1 MADAVELEIKDGV
14 AWIRMNR
21 PKALNAL
28 DAGLTRELIDATQSV
43 AEDDAVRCV
52 VLGSTSEHFMAGG
65 DLKEFSTVLD
75 ADPEEKRRK
84 FADFIHQMHPLVL
97 TVRGM
102 DKPVVASVRGAVA
115 GFGMSFMMAA
125 DLAIAADDSY
135 FTLAYILIGT
145 SPDGGSTFALPRI
158 VGTRK
163 AMEIAMLG
171 DRFDAAKAQELGL
184 VNRVVPAA
192 ELDAETAKL
201 AGRLAAGPT
210 GALGRTKKLLQ
221 ASLDNPLER
230 QLQMELECFSES
242 AAHPNFKE
250 GVAAFIEKRKPSFT
264 GG

>member
-1 MADAVELEIKDGV
+1 MTDVVNLEIEDGV

-28 DAGLTRELIDATQSV
+28 DTSLTRALIETTQQV
-43 AEDDAVRCV
+43 ADDPAVRCV

-65 DLKEFSTVLD
+65 DLKEFSTILD
-75 ADPEEKRRK
+75 KEPAERRRI
-84 FADFIHQMHPLVL
+84 FADFIHRMHPLVL

-102 DKPVVASVRGAVA
+102 DKPVIASVRGAVA

-158 VGTRK
+158 VGVRK

-171 DRFDAAKAQELGL
+171 DRFDAAKAHALGL
-184 VNRVVPAA
+184 VNWVVPGA

-201 AGRLAAGPT
+201 AGRLAKGPT

-242 AAHPNFKE
+242 ASVGDFKE
-250 GVAAFIEKRKPSFT
+250 GVTAFVGKRKPEFT